1 MEDRRE
7 RDPREEDRRIP
18 IRFKF
23 NSYGKTSDHLHD
35 KEVDRLYA
43 IFGWQQRKLGN
54 TVSIYRDEMHIR
66 RVLQR
71 DLHWTRWARR
81 NQTGNMR
88 YKLSLDERTE
98 VAHRHGLQ
106 VVDGHIL
113 MPDREVLVRTPEGR
127 ESVVSLEALTRTYST
142 KQIQRHIKSGAVTSM
157 AHSKPAWKVCAERMG
172 WKRVKDGPDMIS
184 RLMRAAK

>member
-23 NSYGKTSDHLHD
+23 NSYGNASSSLHD

-43 IFGWQQRKLGN
+43 IFSSQQRRLGN
-54 TVSIYRDEMHIR
+54 TVSIYRDEMQAR

-88 YKLSLDERTE
+88 YKLTVEERAR
-98 VAHRHGLQ
+98 VAEKHGLKMA
-106 VVDGHIL
+106 DGRIL

-127 ESVVSLEALTRTYST
+127 ESVVSLEALTRAYST
-142 KQIQRHIKSGAVTSM
+142 KSIQRHVSSGSVTSM
-157 AHSKPAWKVCAERMG
+157 AQQKPAWKVCAERMG
-172 WKRVKDGPDMIS
+172 WKRVKDGPDMIG
-184 RLMRAAK
+184 RLMKAAK